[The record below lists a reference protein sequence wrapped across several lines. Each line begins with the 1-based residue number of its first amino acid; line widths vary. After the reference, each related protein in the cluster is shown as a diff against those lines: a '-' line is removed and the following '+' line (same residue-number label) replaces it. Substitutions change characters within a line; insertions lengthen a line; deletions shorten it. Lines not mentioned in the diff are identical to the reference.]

1 MNKIQALSLAQA
13 CTRQVGAQACT
24 RRVRTWAHARGEWGH
39 GRREPG
45 RGRGRGRGRGG
56 CERRGSRRGRDGGR
70 AERARTRV
78 RTCGE
83 RGVQA
88 GGQSE
93 LGCGCGRGGSSRGRD
108 GGRGERGCERAAR
121 EYYLELSTGLQIGG
135 SQTHEGG
142 DSCLLSESN
151 ARGFQRW
158 PIWVAKCS
166 GGTRRKGRGGGR
178 GSGAA
183 WPPLPASCQTR
194 SIQVTVATS
203 RWTILNRA

>member
-1 MNKIQALSLAQA
+1 MA

-24 RRVRTWAHARGEWGH
+24 RRVRTWAHARGECGH

-45 RGRGRGRGRGG
+45 RGRGRGRGG
-56 CERRGSRRGRDGGR
+56 CERCGSRRGRDGGR
-70 AERARTRV
+70 AERARTRA

-83 RGVQA
+83 RRVQA

-93 LGCGCGRGGSSRGRD
+93 LGRGRD
-108 GGRGERGCERAAR
+108 GGRGERGCERVAR
-121 EYYLELSTGLQIGG
+121 EDYWRG

-151 ARGFQRW
+151 ARGFQRKLTY
-158 PIWVAKCS
+158 AR
-166 GGTRRKGRGGGR
+166 GTRRKGRGGGR

-183 WPPLPASCQTR
+183 WPPLPASF
-194 SIQVTVATS
+194 TVATS
-203 RWTILNRA
+203 RWMILNRA

>member
-1 MNKIQALSLAQA
+1 MNKIPCRHGKISA

-24 RRVRTWAHARGEWGH
+24 RRVRTWAHARGECGH

-45 RGRGRGRGRGG
+45 RGRGRGRGG
-56 CERRGSRRGRDGGR
+56 CERCGSRRGRDGGR
-70 AERARTRV
+70 AERARTRA

-83 RGVQA
+83 RRVQA

-93 LGCGCGRGGSSRGRD
+93 LGRGRD
-108 GGRGERGCERAAR
+108 GGRGERGCERVAR
-121 EYYLELSTGLQIGG
+121 EDYLELSTGLQIGG

-151 ARGFQRW
+151 AR
-158 PIWVAKCS
+158 
-166 GGTRRKGRGGGR
+166 RGGGR

-203 RWTILNRA
+203 RWMILNRA